1 MRFQM
6 THNSKLAVWTAIPVL
21 AFLAMHAGAHTLFFK
36 PATFFVAQGQEVTI
50 PLLNGTFET
59 SANRIMTSRMDDVT
73 IVAPGGDELDV
84 DNSQWSYID
93 TISNLTVTFSLAG
106 NYIIGVATRP
116 SIIRIAA
123 DNFNFYLRYE
133 GLDDDAQERNE
144 RGETNIGAAER
155 YAKFSK
161 AILQVGEDQ
170 SDNFS
175 ALLGYPV
182 EIVPLQNPYAL
193 GKGDVFRARIL
204 KDGQPL
210 ANELVYATHEG
221 HYEISDEGI
230 FEELVR
236 VRSDDNGEVEFILAE
251 EGRWYIRFIHLTRM
265 GDEEHWYSGLLI
277 FLGADEPR
285 IPYKSLW
292 ATLTFEVGR

>member
-1 MRFQM
+1 M
-6 THNSKLAVWTAIPVL
+6 TYKSKLTVWGVIPVL
-21 AFLAMHAGAHTLFFK
+21 AFLATQAGAHTLFFK
-36 PATFFVAQGQEVTI
+36 PPTFFVTPGQEVTI
-50 PLLNGTFET
+50 PLLNGTFEA
-59 SANRIMTSRMDDVT
+59 SANRIATNRMDDTTV
-73 IVAPGGDELDV
+73 IAPGGDELDV
-84 DNSQWSYID
+84 DNSQWSYD
-93 TISNLTVTFSLAG
+93 EKISNLTVTFEQAG

-116 SIIRIAA
+116 STIRILA
-123 DNFNFYLRYE
+123 DSFNTYLRHE

-144 RGETNIGAAER
+144 RGETEIGAAER

-161 AILQVGEDQ
+161 AILQVGDDH
-170 SDNFS
+170 SDNFG

-210 ANELVYATHEG
+210 ANELIYATHEG
-221 HYEISDEGI
+221 YSETSDDGI

-236 VRSDDNGEVEFILAE
+236 VRSDENGEVEFALAE
-251 EGRWYIRFIHLTRM
+251 EGRWYMRFIHLTRM

-277 FLGADEPR
+277 SLGADEPR
-285 IPYKSLW
+285 IPYESLW
-292 ATLTFEVGR
+292 ATLTFEVGQ

>member
-1 MRFQM
+1 M
-6 THNSKLAVWTAIPVL
+6 THNPKVAVWTVVPAA
-21 AFLAMHAGAHTLFFK
+21 AFLAMQAGAHTLFFK
-36 PATFFVAQGQEVTI
+36 PTTFFVPQGQEVVI

-59 SANRIMTSRMDDVT
+59 SANRIKTSRMDDVT
-73 IVAPGGDELDV
+73 IVGPGGDELDV
-84 DNSQWSYID
+84 DSSQWSYDD
-93 TISNLTVTFSLAG
+93 TISNLTATFDLTG
-106 NYIIGVATRP
+106 NYVIGVATRP

-123 DNFNFYLRYE
+123 ENFNFYLRYE
-133 GLDDDAQERNE
+133 GLDDDAEERNE
-144 RGETNIGAAER
+144 LGETTIGTAER

-161 AILQVGEDQ
+161 TILQVGEDG
-170 SDNFS
+170 SDNFG
-175 ALLGYPV
+175 ALLDHPV

-221 HYEISDEGI
+221 HYEMSDEGI

-265 GDEEHWYSGLLI
+265 GDEEHWYSSLLI
-277 FLGADEPR
+277 YLGADEPR
-285 IPYKSLW
+285 IPYESLW
-292 ATLTFEVGR
+292 ATLTFEVGQ

>member
-1 MRFQM
+1 MI
-6 THNSKLAVWTAIPVL
+6 HYSKFAGLAAILIL
-21 AFLAMHAGAHTLFFK
+21 AFLAMQAGAHTLFFK
-36 PATFFVAQGQEVTI
+36 PATFFVAQGQEVVI

-59 SANRIMTSRMDDVT
+59 SANRIKTNRMESVT
-73 IVAPGGDELDV
+73 IVAPAGDELDV
-84 DNSQWSYID
+84 DSSQWSYND
-93 TISNLTVTFSLAG
+93 TISNLTATFDLAG
-106 NYIIGVATRP
+106 NYVIGIATRP

-133 GLDDDAQERNE
+133 GLDDDVEERNE
-144 RGETNIGAAER
+144 RGETTIGTAER

-161 AILQVGEDQ
+161 TILQVGEDQ
-170 SDNFS
+170 SDNYG
-175 ALLGYPV
+175 AVLDYPV

-265 GDEEHWYSGLLI
+265 GDEEHWYSSLLI
-277 FLGADEPR
+277 YLGADEPR
-285 IPYKSLW
+285 IPYESLW

>member
-1 MRFQM
+1 M
-6 THNSKLAVWTAIPVL
+6 THNSRLAVWAVIPVL
-21 AFLAMHAGAHTLFFK
+21 AFLAMQAGAHTLFFK

-59 SANRIMTSRMDDVT
+59 SANRIMTSRMSDVT
-73 IVAPGGDELDV
+73 IVAPGGDKVDV
-84 DNSQWSYID
+84 DNSQWSYDD
-93 TISNLTVTFSLAG
+93 TISNLTATFDLAG
-106 NYIIGVATRP
+106 NYVVGVATRP

-133 GLDDDAQERNE
+133 GLDDDAEERNE
-144 RGETNIGAAER
+144 RDETNIGAAER

-170 SDNFS
+170 SDNFG
-175 ALLGYPV
+175 ALLDHPV

-230 FEELVR
+230 FDELVR
-236 VRSDDNGEVEFILAE
+236 VRSDENGEVEFVLAE
-251 EGRWYIRFIHLTRM
+251 EGRWYVRFIHLTRM
-265 GDEEHWYSGLLI
+265 GDKEHWYSGLLVS
-277 FLGADEPR
+277 LGADEPR
-285 IPYKSLW
+285 IPYESLW
-292 ATLTFEVGR
+292 ATLTFEIGQ

>member
-1 MRFQM
+1 MN
-6 THNSKLAVWTAIPVL
+6 HYSKLAGSAAIL
-21 AFLAMHAGAHTLFFK
+21 ILTFLAIQAGAHTLFFK
-36 PATFFVAQGQEVTI
+36 PTTFYVAQGEEVSI

-73 IVAPGGDELDV
+73 IVAPGGNELDV
-84 DNSQWSYID
+84 DNSQWSYND
-93 TISNLTVTFSLAG
+93 KISNMTATFELAG
-106 NYIIGVATRP
+106 NYVIGVATRP

-123 DNFNFYLRYE
+123 ENFNFYLRYE
-133 GLDDDAQERNE
+133 GLYDDAKERDE

-161 AILQVGEDQ
+161 AILQVGEGQ
-170 SDNFS
+170 SDNFG
-175 ALLGYPV
+175 ALLDHQV

-221 HYEISDEGI
+221 HYELSDEGI
-230 FEELVR
+230 FDELVR
-236 VRSDDNGEVEFILAE
+236 VRSDENGEVEFVLAE
-251 EGRWYIRFIHLTRM
+251 EGRWYVRFIHLTRM
-265 GDEEHWYSGLLI
+265 GDKEHWYSGLLVS
-277 FLGADEPR
+277 LGADEPR
-285 IPYKSLW
+285 IPYESLW
-292 ATLTFEVGR
+292 ATLTFEIGQ

>member
-1 MRFQM
+1 M
-6 THNSKLAVWTAIPVL
+6 TSNSKLAVWTVIPVL
-21 AFLAMHAGAHTLFFK
+21 ALLAMQAGAHTLFFK

-50 PLLNGTFET
+50 PLLNGTFEA

-73 IVAPGGDELDV
+73 IIAPGGDALDV
-84 DNSQWSYID
+84 DNSQWSYDD
-93 TISNLTVTFSLAG
+93 TISNLTVTFGLAG
-106 NYIIGVATRP
+106 NYIIGVATRS

-144 RGETNIGAAER
+144 RDETNIGAAER

-170 SDNFS
+170 SDNFG

-210 ANELVYATHEG
+210 ADELVYATHEG

-236 VRSDDNGEVEFILAE
+236 VRSDENGAVEFVLAE
-251 EGRWYIRFIHLTRM
+251 EGRWYVRFIHLTRM
-265 GDEEHWYSGLLI
+265 ADEEHWYSGLLI

>member
-1 MRFQM
+1 
-6 THNSKLAVWTAIPVL
+6 
-21 AFLAMHAGAHTLFFK
+21 
-36 PATFFVAQGQEVTI
+36 
-50 PLLNGTFET
+50 
-59 SANRIMTSRMDDVT
+59 
-73 IVAPGGDELDV
+73 VAPGGEELDV
-84 DNSQWSYID
+84 DNSQWSYDD
-93 TISNLTVTFSLAG
+93 TVSNLTATFDLAG
-106 NYIIGVATRP
+106 NYVIGVATRP

-133 GLDDDAQERNE
+133 GLDDDAEERSE
-144 RGETNIGAAER
+144 RAETNIGAAER

-161 AILQVGEDQ
+161 AILQVGEGQ
-170 SDNFS
+170 SDNFG

-193 GKGDVFRARIL
+193 RKGDVFRARIL
-204 KDGQPL
+204 KDGEPL

-221 HYEISDEGI
+221 FYELSGEGI

-236 VRSDDNGEVEFILAE
+236 VRSDENGEVEFVLAE
-251 EGRWYIRFIHLTRM
+251 EGRWYIRFIDLTRM
-265 GDEEHWYSGLLI
+265 GDEEHWYSSLLI

-292 ATLTFEVGR
+292 ATLTFEVG

>member
-1 MRFQM
+1 M
-6 THNSKLAVWTAIPVL
+6 THSSKLAVWAVVPVL
-21 AFLAMHAGAHTLFFK
+21 AFLAMQAGAHTLFFK
-36 PATFFVAQGQEVTI
+36 PATFFVAQGQEVKI
-50 PLLNGTFET
+50 PLLNGTFVD

-73 IVAPGGDELDV
+73 MIAPGGDEVDV
-84 DNSQWSYID
+84 DSSHWSYND
-93 TISNLTVTFSLAG
+93 KISNLTVNFELAG
-106 NYIIGVATRP
+106 NYVIGISTRP
-116 SIIRIAA
+116 SIVRITA

-133 GLDDDAQERNE
+133 GLDDDAQERNAL
-144 RGETNIGAAER
+144 GETDIGAAER
-155 YAKFSK
+155 YSKYSK
-161 AILQVGEDQ
+161 AILQVGQDK
-170 SDNFS
+170 SDNFG
-175 ALLGYPV
+175 AVLGYPV

-236 VRSDDNGEVEFILAE
+236 VRSDENGEVEFVLAE

>member
-1 MRFQM
+1 M
-6 THNSKLAVWTAIPVL
+6 TQKSKLAVWAVIPVL
-21 AFLAMHAGAHTLFFK
+21 AFLAMQAGAHTLFFK
-36 PATFFVAQGQEVTI
+36 PPTFFVAPGESVTI
-50 PLLNGTFET
+50 PLLNGTFEA
-59 SANRIMTSRMDDVT
+59 SANRIVASRMDDVSV
-73 IVAPGGDELDV
+73 IAPGGDHLDV
-84 DNSQWSYID
+84 DNSQWSYD
-93 TISNLTVTFSLAG
+93 EKISNLTVTFESAG
-106 NYIIGVATRP
+106 NYVIGIATRP
-116 SIIRIAA
+116 SVARIVA

-133 GLDDDAQERNE
+133 GLDDDAKERIE
-144 RGETNIGAAER
+144 RGETEVDAAER

-161 AILQVGEDQ
+161 AIMQVGDDQ
-170 SDNFS
+170 SDNIN

-193 GKGDVFRARIL
+193 GKGDVFRARVL

-221 HYEISDEGI
+221 HYEISDDGI

-236 VRSDDNGEVEFILAE
+236 VRSDENGEVEFVLAE

-285 IPYKSLW
+285 IPYESLW
-292 ATLTFEVGR
+292 ATLTFEVRQ

>member
-1 MRFQM
+1 M
-6 THNSKLAVWTAIPVL
+6 THKSKLAVLTAIPVL
-21 AFLAMHAGAHTLFFK
+21 TFLAMQVGAHTLFFK

-50 PLLNGTFET
+50 PLLDGTFET
-59 SANRIMTSRMDDVT
+59 SASRIMTSRMDDVT

-84 DNSQWSYID
+84 DNSQWSYD
-93 TISNLTVTFSLAG
+93 DKISNLTVTFGLVG
-106 NYIIGVATRP
+106 NYVIGIATRP
-116 SIIRIAA
+116 SIARIAA

-133 GLDDDAQERNE
+133 GLDDDAEERNE

-161 AILQVGEDQ
+161 AILQVGEDR

-193 GKGDVFRARIL
+193 RKGDVFRARIL

-236 VRSDDNGEVEFILAE
+236 VRSDENGEVNFVLAE
-251 EGRWYIRFIHLTRM
+251 DGRWYIRFIHLTRM

-285 IPYKSLW
+285 IPYESLW

>member
-1 MRFQM
+1 M
-6 THNSKLAVWTAIPVL
+6 THKSKLAVLTAIPVL
-21 AFLAMHAGAHTLFFK
+21 AFLAMQVGAHTLFFK

-50 PLLNGTFET
+50 PLLDGTFET
-59 SANRIMTSRMDDVT
+59 SASRIMTSRMDDVT

-84 DNSQWSYID
+84 DNSQWSYD
-93 TISNLTVTFSLAG
+93 DKISNLTVTFGLVG
-106 NYIIGVATRP
+106 NYVIGIATRP

-161 AILQVGEDQ
+161 AILQVGEDR
-170 SDNFS
+170 SDNFG

-193 GKGDVFRARIL
+193 RKGDVFRARIL

-236 VRSDDNGEVEFILAE
+236 VRSDENGEVNFVLAE

-285 IPYKSLW
+285 IPYESLW